1 LGRPSSPNSFY
12 EGIDFL
18 RAGAVFLVLWSHGGS
33 LLPDQQRF
41 FLYFDFFRP
50 GFWGVTIFF
59 AISGFLIVGQLFDIA
74 AGARRESLRAFV
86 IRRCLRTMP
95 TYWLVILLVLIVG
108 MVQWPPP
115 NQFGANLLFLQSFL
129 EVPSVLPVAWSLVIE
144 VWSYF
149 IFAALALASRE
160 VSKYAPESFALHRW
174 LSSGASLILAS
185 LIILPLVAGLIRYDL
200 SLAGASVQSV
210 KQGVLPQLDALAYGG
225 ILAWVRRAR
234 PKMFERVLSWRFL
247 APLCAIC
254 MSLVPATA
262 PFLFGNVEDPLPAG
276 VRFWIAFGF
285 YPSAGLL
292 SCLLIVAFWK
302 FRYSSMPAWVVV
314 PCRSLSR
321 WSYSVYLLHLYVAVI
336 LAPIG
341 VGLAPFLAYLVL
353 SIVVGAGGWY
363 LLEKPFSRLRYA
375 FS

>member
-1 LGRPSSPNSFY
+1 MGRPSSPNSFY

-50 GFWGVTIFF
+50 GFWGVSIFF
-59 AISGFLIVGQLFDIA
+59 AISGFLIVGQLFDIV
-74 AGARRESLRAFV
+74 AGARRESLRTFV

-115 NQFGANLLFLQSFL
+115 NEFGANLLFLQSFL
-129 EVPSVLPVAWSLVIE
+129 QVPSVLPVAWSLVIE

-149 IFAALALASRE
+149 IFAALALVSRE
-160 VSKYAPESFALHRW
+160 VSKYAPNFFTLNRW
-174 LSSGASLILAS
+174 LSGGVSLIPVAL
-185 LIILPLVAGLIRYDL
+185 LILPLIAGLLRYDL
-200 SLAGASVQSV
+200 SFAGASVRAL
-210 KQGVLPQLDALAYGG
+210 KQGALPQIDALAYGG
-225 ILAWVRRAR
+225 MLAWVRRAR
-234 PKMFERVLSWRFL
+234 PKMFDCVLSWRFL
-247 APLCAIC
+247 APVCLIC

-262 PFLFGNVEDPLPAG
+262 PFLFRNVQDPLPAG
-276 VRFWIAFGF
+276 FRLWISFGF
-285 YPSAGLL
+285 YPSVGFL
-292 SCLLIVAFWK
+292 SCLLIVAFWR
-302 FRYSSMPAWVVV
+302 FRYSSMPAWIVM

-321 WSYSVYLLHLYVAVI
+321 CSYSVYLLHLYIAVL

-341 VGLAPFLAYLVL
+341 VGPVPFLAYLVL